1 MGIRVIISC
10 RYCIAFE
17 VMLLFS
23 SCCIYFRIII
33 IIQQRT
39 VKLIFKTK
47 TPRFKTET
55 ETETLELASHSV
67 LRPRLKF

>member
-1 MGIRVIISC
+1 MGIRVTISC

-23 SCCIYFRIII
+23 SRCMHFLII

-67 LRPRLKF
+67 LRPRLES